1 MGGAWGRAARLGF
14 PVARVAAA
22 PVSDRRRLGWLS
34 GAGAGPLLLVAAAVL
49 PRRPVRPP
57 AAPGAAP
64 HFLRAGAGRGS
75 IVGQPLRDGWRRRR
89 RRRRPSRG
97 TADRHARRRSRRQPR
112 RTAGAG
118 GRRVPPPR
126 PQEESQGG
134 SRRPSATCRRG
145 GGHFVRPGPA
155 AG

>member
-75 IVGQPLRDGWRRRR
+75 WGSRYETGGGGGGAAVDLPGEQPTAMPAAGPAVSPAESQAPAGAESLRRGRRRKVKV
-89 RRRRPSRG
+89 
-97 TADRHARRRSRRQPR
+97 
-112 RTAGAG
+112 GAG
-118 GRRVPPPR
+118 GRQPR
-126 PQEESQGG
+126 AGAG
-134 SRRPSATCRRG
+134 
-145 GGHFVRPGPA
+145 A
-155 AG
+155 AIL